1 MVFFPR
7 LELKYIENDDF
18 VCGFLDDEKQKPV
31 KINGQTTMIR
41 PHRIAI
47 ALETDP
53 KGLQDLLLQD
63 QVSISSLSVTVS
75 KHNSSPWT
83 FCQGLFYIPLR
94 LEEQLEKYGQSMK
107 IKEIFS

>member
-1 MVFFPR
+1 MVYFPR

-18 VCGFLDDEKQKPV
+18 VCGFLDDEKEKQV

-53 KGLQDLLLQD
+53 QGLQELLLQD
-63 QVSISSLSVTVS
+63 QVSFYSLSVTMS
-75 KHNSSPWT
+75 KQISSP
-83 FCQGLFYIPLR
+83 
-94 LEEQLEKYGQSMK
+94 
-107 IKEIFS
+107 

>member
-1 MVFFPR
+1 MIKYTNPGCVNQPVLDVGDSVFDVKTTMVYFPR

-18 VCGFLDDEKQKPV
+18 VCGFLDDEKEKQV

-53 KGLQDLLLQD
+53 QGLQELLLQD
-63 QVSISSLSVTVS
+63 QVSFYSLSVTMS
-75 KHNSSPWT
+75 KQISSP
-83 FCQGLFYIPLR
+83 
-94 LEEQLEKYGQSMK
+94 
-107 IKEIFS
+107 